1 MNVGNVQMSEA
12 ALRMLQAVDS
22 KPQALQMNMLKK
34 AMDSQKDA
42 AGELLKLLE
51 GKGQNIDIRV

>member
-12 ALRMLQAVDS
+12 ALRMLQAADGKS
-22 KPQALQMNMLKK
+22 PALQMAMLKK
-34 AMDSQKDA
+34 ALTSQQDT

-51 GKGQNIDIRV
+51 GKGQNVDIRV